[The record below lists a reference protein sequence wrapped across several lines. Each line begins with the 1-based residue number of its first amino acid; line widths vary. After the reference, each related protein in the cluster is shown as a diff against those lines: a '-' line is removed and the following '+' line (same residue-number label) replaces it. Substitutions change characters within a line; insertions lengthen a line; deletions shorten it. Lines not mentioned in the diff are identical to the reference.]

1 MVVLGII
8 YILVI
13 LKQFIDP
20 GSKSCTCMEKNLKHV
35 EAIKQLYCKVI
46 KSPNFQSTMSF
57 FLIKKVSCHEQEH
70 EHHIHGHENTAFM
83 PSHVLTPPCT
93 EISPH

>member
-20 GSKSCTCMEKNLKHV
+20 GSKSCTCMKKNSNMLK
-35 EAIKQLYCKVI
+35 
-46 KSPNFQSTMSF
+46 P
-57 FLIKKVSCHEQEH
+57 
-70 EHHIHGHENTAFM
+70 
-83 PSHVLTPPCT
+83 
-93 EISPH
+93 